1 MWIHLFFGHL
11 KSAFSFLAWFGYH
24 RTLFCTCCCAVQTW
38 INSLWISHSPL
49 LTTMCLSLTSI
60 RWASTI
66 CLIPSGKKKNNKPTK
81 PRAAQLYF
89 HVLTRNQFHTEQG
102 VMSHEPQVGAH
113 ILAVLPPAVLGVQLP
128 LQLCTSA
135 CQERAPTPLCREQS
149 EDEWD
154 GCTGGARRQ
163 KDLGSWQGNGPQ
175 LLPSQLLESNA
186 GLQTIWHAVTS
197 NAEAGKDRCVCWQ
210 QLPASKKGGSGWGHA
225 GTHERAVV
233 EPGVGSF
240 RDFSLPSFAST
251 DKLFCKSLK
260 LRSGFLLCLKPLA
273 SSTPVLDDTR
283 APGLSSQGCTELSE
297 KAREEQ
303 LDDPSQQWC
312 NSHWGKAEQS
322 SFKALLTHRAQR
334 LGWGCSSPLRQQKHL
349 SLTLL
354 LLSV

>member
-1 MWIHLFFGHL
+1 MVWIPQDPVLYMLLCSANLDKLPLNLTFPSTDCNVSEPHLHQMSKYNLPYSFWGKKNQNHKAQSSTALFPHFDQ
-11 KSAFSFLAWFGYH
+11 KSIPYRAGSDVTWAPSRCSHPG
-24 RTLFCTCCCAVQTW
+24 RAASSCAGCAAPTAAV
-38 INSLWISHSPL
+38 H
-49 LTTMCLSLTSI
+49 
-60 RWASTI
+60 I
-66 CLIPSGKKKNNKPTK
+66 CLPGKGTHPTLPWAERGWMGWVHRRSKEAEGSG
-81 PRAAQLYF
+81 QL
-89 HVLTRNQFHTEQG
+89 
-102 VMSHEPQVGAH
+102 
-113 ILAVLPPAVLGVQLP
+113 
-128 LQLCTSA
+128 
-135 CQERAPTPLCREQS
+135 
-149 EDEWD
+149 
-154 GCTGGARRQ
+154 TG
-163 KDLGSWQGNGPQ
+163 KWPQ
-175 LLPSQLLESNA
+175 LLKSNA
-186 GLQTIWHAVTS
+186 GLQPIWHAVTS

-240 RDFSLPSFAST
+240 RDFSLPSFASI

-283 APGLSSQGCTELSE
+283 TPGLSSQGCTELSE

-303 LDDPSQQWC
+303 LDDPSQQRC